1 MKAILVLSLLV
12 ASTFS
17 FAQSVSAAEC
27 KQQAAQI
34 NVKVKAVEKLDD
46 FGGSCTVSIDLKTL
60 ITYNMDETCPLD
72 IVDVLQEGVEV
83 GIANGHDCRL
93 EAGDQLSGVIV
104 KKSWGTI
111 YMADLVD
118 QN

>member
-27 KQQAAQI
+27 KQLEAQI
-34 NVKVKAVEKLDD
+34 NAKVKAVEKLDD
-46 FGGSCTVSIDLKTL
+46 FGGSCTVSIDLKSVKS
-60 ITYNMDETCPLD
+60 YNVNQLCPLD
-72 IVDVLQEGVEV
+72 LSDVVENGVEV
-83 GIANGHDCRL
+83 GVIYGHDCRL

-104 KKSWGTI
+104 KKSWGAI

-118 QN
+118 